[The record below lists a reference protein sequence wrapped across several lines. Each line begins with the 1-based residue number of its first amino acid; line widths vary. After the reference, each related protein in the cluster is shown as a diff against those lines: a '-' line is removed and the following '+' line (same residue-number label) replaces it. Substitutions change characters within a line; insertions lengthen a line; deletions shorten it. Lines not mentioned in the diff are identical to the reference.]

1 VQMQEGVEGP
11 AQQCSSRH
19 QWHSNCAGR
28 LPGLDC
34 QERCARRTGLF
45 FTAFWVRLGGDT
57 SRGLNPTDVS
67 TWDGALEGT
76 HNTHFT
82 NYIRLY
88 KTGSFWKEDHKSR
101 KTIYNI
107 LVSTKSFGKIITY
120 HATFMWLPPQMVA
133 RKQLFLSSW
142 SGRQMGRPPIS
153 RTESPLHMAPLMLLL
168 EPQTDLPER
177 LPSP

>member
-1 VQMQEGVEGP
+1 MRMQEEVEEP
-11 AQQCSSRH
+11 AQRWPSRH
-19 QWHSNCAGR
+19 RGHSDCGGH
-28 LPGLDC
+28 LPGRDD

-88 KTGSFWKEDHKSR
+88 ETGSFGGEDHN
-101 KTIYNI
+101 Y
-107 LVSTKSFGKIITY
+107 
-120 HATFMWLPPQMVA
+120 
-133 RKQLFLSSW
+133 
-142 SGRQMGRPPIS
+142 
-153 RTESPLHMAPLMLLL
+153 
-168 EPQTDLPER
+168 
-177 LPSP
+177 